1 MMLTNDERQ
10 NVREE
15 FATASESILKKID
28 TTKNKLD
35 SKDWHFAQYLDFI
48 KEDLKK
54 ILINVKL
61 K

>member
-1 MMLTNDERQ
+1 MILTNDEKQ
-10 NVREE
+10 KLREE
-15 FATASESILKKID
+15 FAADSESILKKID
-28 TTKNKLD
+28 ATKKKLD

-54 ILINVKL
+54 FLINVKL